1 MTKSLKAYVLSGA
14 GDDDVKVW
22 LRDYADAEIVTR
34 LEDANLAVFT
44 GGADVTPSLYGEK
57 NVASSCDWLRD
68 AAEQEV
74 FDFCRFVGMPMF
86 GICRG
91 SQFLHVMMGGK
102 LWQDVTNH
110 CCTHDLIDVESGA
123 VVKDTCSTHHQ
134 MVRMA
139 WESYDNPTDA
149 GFTLIAT
156 PDANRSKH
164 YTNAD
169 GILRADEQPVVEVEA
184 YRYSREGTSI
194 MAIQGH
200 PEWSEAPFAS
210 WAGGRVA
217 AWHLSLD
224 ANPDIMAFGKGP
236 VAVEDAGG
244 GEAFDRAAYQRE
256 VQSAGFNGA

>member
-22 LRDYADAEIVTR
+22 LRDFADAEIVTR
-34 LEDANLAVFT
+34 LEDANLVVFT

-57 NVASSCDWLRD
+57 NVAASCDWLRD
-68 AAEQEV
+68 SAEMEV
-74 FDFCRFVGMPMF
+74 FDFCKFVGMPMF

-91 SQFLHVMMGGK
+91 SQFLHTAMDGK

-134 MVRMA
+134 MVRMS
-139 WESYDNPTDA
+139 WTCFDNPTEA
-149 GFTLIAT
+149 GFTLIAM
-156 PDANRSKH
+156 PDTNRSKH
-164 YTNAD
+164 YVSEA
-169 GILRADEQPVVEVEA
+169 GVLRSDEEPVVEVEA
-184 YRYSREGTSI
+184 YRYERNGTSI

-200 PEWSEAPFAS
+200 PEWSSDEFAT

-217 AWHLSLD
+217 AWHLSLG
-224 ANPDIMAFGKGP
+224 AAPDIQAFGTEPRKI
-236 VAVEDAGG
+236 VDAGG
-244 GEAFDRAAYQRE
+244 GEVFDRAAYKA
-256 VQSAGFNGA
+256 SIAGAGFNGA

>member
-1 MTKSLKAYVLSGA
+1 MNKSLRAYVLSGA

-22 LRDYADAEIVTR
+22 LRDFAGAEIVTH
-34 LEDANLAVFT
+34 LEDATLVVFT

-57 NVASSCDWLRD
+57 NVASNCDWLRD
-68 AAEQEV
+68 VAEQEV

-91 SQFLHVMMGGK
+91 SQFLHVMMDGK

-123 VVKDTCSTHHQ
+123 VIKDTCSTHHQ
-134 MVRMA
+134 MVRLA
-139 WESYDNPTDA
+139 WTTFDNPTEA

-164 YTNAD
+164 YASEA
-169 GILRADEQPVVEVEA
+169 GIKRADEEPVVEVEA
-184 YRYSREGTSI
+184 YRYDRNGTSI

-200 PEWSEAPFAS
+200 PEWSSEPFAS

-217 AWHLSLD
+217 AWHLSLN
-224 ANPDIMAFGKGP
+224 ANPDIQAFGKGP
-236 VAVEDAGG
+236 QQIEDAGG
-244 GEAFDRAAYQRE
+244 GEAFDRAAYQAD
-256 VQSAGFNGA
+256 VAAAGFNGA